1 MSFDVQN
8 GFFFESFSFEHHC
21 IEESNLVLRYFG
33 SEFDVRV
40 EFVSSF
46 NKLIHVFFIT
56 VPKGE
61 DIVNISSPFF
71 WLGQND
77 TAILVTM
84 AVPCVWR

>member
-1 MSFDVQN
+1 MSKMD
-8 GFFFESFSFEHHC
+8 SFLSL
-21 IEESNLVLRYFG
+21 SPLNTTVSRKVLRYFDR
-33 SEFDVRV
+33 EFDVRV

-46 NKLIHVFFIT
+46 NKLIHVSFIT

-61 DIVNISSPFF
+61 DIVIISSPLIF